1 MIMLPTG
8 DEINQAK
15 DEMRAAIAA
24 RPATMTLTDIA
35 TAAGLP
41 EYAIKPLMSIDNKV
55 SVWRLRQIQDA
66 LIDMGLVGQND
77 TQSE

>member
-15 DEMRAAIAA
+15 DEMRAAIQA

-35 TAAGLP
+35 TAAGLL

-66 LIDMGLVGQND
+66 LIALGMAKAEV
-77 TQSE
+77 E